1 MYSGKLSFLGACG
14 DNTMMRIL
22 LADDHTLVRENLR
35 DFLHALAPDV
45 VVFEAET
52 FPEAET
58 IASRQA
64 QLDLIILDL
73 LMPGMDGLGG
83 LRQMLKMKPD
93 VPVVILSG
101 STRQSD
107 IVGAIE
113 MGAKGFVPKT
123 ISGKAMLNALRMIL
137 SGETYVPSAVLR
149 AAASEYGDDD
159 RAGGLGGG
167 AWGHPAKNLTP
178 RQQQVLD
185 LLVRG
190 HTNKRIAQELD
201 LKEITVKIHLQSV
214 FRKFGVS
221 NRTQAV
227 ALALQRGMAS
237 GGYAA

>member
-1 MYSGKLSFLGACG
+1 
-14 DNTMMRIL
+14 MMRIL

-35 DFLHALAPDV
+35 DFLQALAPEV

-58 IASRQA
+58 VASRQA
-64 QLDLIILDL
+64 RLDMVILDL

-83 LRQMLKMKPD
+83 LRQMLKLKPD

-107 IVGAIE
+107 IVSAIE
-113 MGAKGFVPKT
+113 LGAKGFVPKT

-149 AAASEYGDDD
+149 AAAENGEDE
-159 RAGGLGGG
+159 RAGGLGGD
-167 AWGHPAKNLTP
+167 AKGRPTKDLTP

-221 NRTQAV
+221 NRTPWPWPFNAGWPP
-227 ALALQRGMAS
+227 ATMRHR
-237 GGYAA
+237 

>member
-1 MYSGKLSFLGACG
+1 
-14 DNTMMRIL
+14 MMRIL

-35 DFLHALAPDV
+35 DFLHGLAPDV
-45 VVFEAET
+45 VVLEAAT

-58 IASRQA
+58 IASRHA
-64 QLDLIILDL
+64 RLDLIILDL
-73 LMPGMDGLGG
+73 LMPGMDGLAG
-83 LRQMLKMKPD
+83 LRQMLKLKPK

-101 STRQSD
+101 STRQRD

-137 SGETYVPSAVLR
+137 AGETYVPSAVLR
-149 AAASEYGDDD
+149 AAAENDRDGLRGD
-159 RAGGLGGG
+159 LVGG
-167 AWGHPAKNLTP
+167 AEDGLAQKLTR

-185 LLVRG
+185 LLVMG
-190 HTNKRIAQELD
+190 HTNKRIAKELD

-227 ALALQRGMAS
+227 ALALQRGIAS
-237 GGYAA
+237 GGDAAKMFLT

>member
-1 MYSGKLSFLGACG
+1 
-14 DNTMMRIL
+14 MMRIL

-35 DFLHALAPDV
+35 DFLHGLAPDV
-45 VVFEAET
+45 VVLEAET

-58 IASRQA
+58 IASRHA
-64 QLDLIILDL
+64 RLDMIILDL
-73 LMPGMDGLGG
+73 LMPGMNGLAG
-83 LRQMLKMKPD
+83 LQQMLKRKPD

-101 STRQSD
+101 STRQRD

-113 MGAKGFVPKT
+113 LGAKGFVPKT

-137 SGETYVPSAVLR
+137 AGETYVPSAVLR
-149 AAASEYGDDD
+149 AAVAENGDDEP
-159 RAGGLGGG
+159 AGGLGGG
-167 AWGHPAKNLTP
+167 AMDGPAQKLTR

-185 LLVRG
+185 LLVMG
-190 HTNKRIAQELD
+190 HTNKRIAKELD

-227 ALALQRGMAS
+227 ALALQRGMTS
-237 GGYAA
+237 GGDVVKVFPN

>member
-1 MYSGKLSFLGACG
+1 
-14 DNTMMRIL
+14 MMRIL

-35 DFLHALAPDV
+35 DFLHGLAPDV
-45 VVFEAET
+45 VVLEAET

-58 IASRQA
+58 IASRHA
-64 QLDLIILDL
+64 RLDLVILDL
-73 LMPGMDGLGG
+73 LMPGMDGLEG
-83 LRQMLKMKPD
+83 LRRMLKLKPN

-101 STRQSD
+101 STRQRD

-113 MGAKGFVPKT
+113 LGAKGFIPKT
-123 ISGKAMLNALRMIL
+123 ISGKAMLNALHMIL

-149 AAASEYGDDD
+149 AAAAENGDD
-159 RAGGLGGG
+159 ALVGGLGGG
-167 AWGHPAKNLTP
+167 AKGDPVQGLTR

-185 LLVRG
+185 LLVMG
-190 HTNKRIAQELD
+190 HTNKRIAKELD

-237 GGYAA
+237 GDYAAKVIVN

>member
-1 MYSGKLSFLGACG
+1 
-14 DNTMMRIL
+14 MMRIL

-45 VVFEAET
+45 VVLEAET

-58 IASRQA
+58 IASRHA
-64 QLDLIILDL
+64 RLDLVILDL
-73 LMPGMDGLGG
+73 MMPGMDGLEG
-83 LRQMLKMKPD
+83 LRQMLKLKPN

-101 STRQSD
+101 STRQRD

-113 MGAKGFVPKT
+113 LGAKGFIPKT
-123 ISGKAMLNALRMIL
+123 ISGKAMLNALHMIL
-137 SGETYVPSAVLR
+137 AGETYVPSAVLQ
-149 AAASEYGDDD
+149 AAAAENGDDAL
-159 RAGGLGGG
+159 AGGLGGG
-167 AWGHPAKNLTP
+167 AKDGPAHRLTP

-190 HTNKRIAQELD
+190 HTNKRIALELD
-201 LKEITVKIHLQSV
+201 LKEITVKIHLQGV

-237 GGYAA
+237 GDYAAKVIAN

>member
-1 MYSGKLSFLGACG
+1 
-14 DNTMMRIL
+14 MMRIL

-35 DFLHALAPDV
+35 DFLYGLAPDV
-45 VVFEAET
+45 VVLEAES
-52 FPEAET
+52 FHDAKRV
-58 IASRQA
+58 ASRNVR
-64 QLDLIILDL
+64 LDLIILDL
-73 LMPGMDGLGG
+73 LMPGMDGLAG
-83 LRQMLKMKPD
+83 LRQMLKRKPN

-101 STRQSD
+101 STRQQD
-107 IVGAIE
+107 IVSAIE

-123 ISGKAMLNALRMIL
+123 ISGKAMLSALRMIL
-137 SGETYVPSAVLR
+137 AGETYVPSAVLR
-149 AAASEYGDDD
+149 AAAAENGDDE

-167 AWGHPAKNLTP
+167 AKDGLAQKLTR

-190 HTNKRIAQELD
+190 HTNKRIAKELD

-227 ALALQRGMAS
+227 ALALQRGIAS
-237 GGYAA
+237 GGDVAKMFPN

>member
-1 MYSGKLSFLGACG
+1 
-14 DNTMMRIL
+14 MMRIL

-35 DFLHALAPDV
+35 DFLHGLAPDV
-45 VVFEAET
+45 VVLEAAT

-58 IASRQA
+58 IASRHA
-64 QLDLIILDL
+64 RLDLIILDL
-73 LMPGMDGLGG
+73 LMPGMDGLAG
-83 LRQMLKMKPD
+83 LRQMLKLKPK

-101 STRQSD
+101 STRQRD

-123 ISGKAMLNALRMIL
+123 ISGKAMLSALRMIL
-137 SGETYVPSAVLR
+137 AGETYVPSAVLR
-149 AAASEYGDDD
+149 AAAENDRDGLRGD
-159 RAGGLGGG
+159 LVGG
-167 AWGHPAKNLTP
+167 AEDGLAQKLTR

-185 LLVRG
+185 LLVMG
-190 HTNKRIAQELD
+190 HTNKRIAKELD

-237 GGYAA
+237 GGDVAKVFPN

>member
-1 MYSGKLSFLGACG
+1 
-14 DNTMMRIL
+14 MMRIL

-35 DFLHALAPDV
+35 DFLHGLAPDV
-45 VVFEAET
+45 VVLEAET

-58 IASRQA
+58 IASRHA
-64 QLDLIILDL
+64 RLDLVILDL
-73 LMPGMDGLGG
+73 LMPGMDGLAG
-83 LRQMLKMKPD
+83 LRHMLKLKPN

-107 IVGAIE
+107 VVGAIE
-113 MGAKGFVPKT
+113 LGAKGFVPKT
-123 ISGKAMLNALRMIL
+123 ISSKALLNALRMIL
-137 SGETYVPSAVLR
+137 AGETYVPSAVLR
-149 AAASEYGDDD
+149 AAAAENGDDSL
-159 RAGGLGGG
+159 AGGPGGG
-167 AWGHPAKNLTP
+167 AKEDPAQKLTR

-190 HTNKRIAQELD
+190 HTNKRIAKELD

-227 ALALQRGMAS
+227 ALAFQRGMAS
-237 GGYAA
+237 AGDAAKGIPN

>member
-1 MYSGKLSFLGACG
+1 
-14 DNTMMRIL
+14 MMRIL

-35 DFLHALAPDV
+35 DFLQALAQDV

-83 LRQMLKMKPD
+83 LRQMLKLKPD

-113 MGAKGFVPKT
+113 LGAKGFVPKT

-149 AAASEYGDDD
+149 PAAAENGDDEP
-159 RAGGLGGG
+159 AGGLGGG
-167 AWGHPAKNLTP
+167 AKGRPAQNLTP

-185 LLVRG
+185 
-190 HTNKRIAQELD
+190 
-201 LKEITVKIHLQSV
+201 
-214 FRKFGVS
+214 
-221 NRTQAV
+221 
-227 ALALQRGMAS
+227 
-237 GGYAA
+237 

>member
-1 MYSGKLSFLGACG
+1 
-14 DNTMMRIL
+14 MMRIL

-35 DFLHALAPDV
+35 DFLHGLEPDV
-45 VVFEAET
+45 VVLEAET

-58 IASRQA
+58 IASRHA
-64 QLDLIILDL
+64 RLDLIILDL
-73 LMPGMDGLGG
+73 MMPGMDGLEG
-83 LRQMLKMKPD
+83 LRQMLKLKPN

-101 STRQSD
+101 STRQRD

-113 MGAKGFVPKT
+113 LGAKGFIPKT

-137 SGETYVPSAVLR
+137 AGETYVPSAVLR
-149 AAASEYGDDD
+149 AAAAENGDDAL
-159 RAGGLGGG
+159 AGGLGGG
-167 AWGHPAKNLTP
+167 AKGGPAQGLTR

-190 HTNKRIAQELD
+190 HTNKRIAKELD

-237 GGYAA
+237 GGDVAKVFPN